1 VLAAAVETRLRDL
14 ELAVELEIGTGR
26 CLALAGPSG
35 AGKTSFLRAV
45 AGLMRP
51 ERGRVE
57 CGGGIWLDTER
68 GIDVPP
74 EARGCGYLFQQY
86 ALFPH
91 LSAWRNVAFGLR
103 DGDRASRRRRALELL
118 ERFGIPGLAD
128 VRPAELS
135 GGERQRVALARA
147 LAREPTALL
156 LDEPL
161 AALDATTRSAAM
173 RELAA
178 VIAAAEVPTL
188 LVTHEFAEASLL
200 ADEIAIVDGG
210 RIVQRGTA
218 TALSAEPA
226 SAFVADFA
234 GASVLLGF
242 AAPGPDGLTVV
253 ELEGGGRVTST
264 DLLHGSVAV
273 AAYPWEIALEPVGT
287 AAESSALNHLRATVT
302 SVTVIGNR
310 ARVGLAAP
318 QQFAAEVTG
327 ASLARLGL
335 EPGTTV
341 TATFKATATRLIPR
355 SARAA

>member
-1 VLAAAVETRLRDL
+1 LLAAAVETRLRHL
-14 ELAVELEIGTGR
+14 ELAVELEVESGR
-26 CLALAGPSG
+26 CVALAGPSG

-45 AGLMRP
+45 AGLLSP

-57 CGGGIWLDTER
+57 CDGGVWLDTGR
-68 GIDVPP
+68 GVDVPP
-74 EARGCGYLFQQY
+74 EARGCGVLFQQY

-91 LSAWRNVAFGLR
+91 LTAWRNVAFGLHES
-103 DGDRASRRRRALELL
+103 DRAARRSRALELL
-118 ERFGIPGLAD
+118 ERFGIGGLAEA
-128 VRPAELS
+128 RPAELS

-161 AALDATTRSAAM
+161 AALDATTRAAAM

-178 VIAAAEVPTL
+178 VVAAADVPTL

-218 TALSAEPA
+218 SALSAEPA

-234 GASVLLGF
+234 GASVLVGL

-253 ELEGGGRVTST
+253 ELDGGGRVTST
-264 DLLHGSVAV
+264 DLVNGPVAV
-273 AAYPWEIALEPVGT
+273 AAYPWEIALEPAGA
-287 AAESSALNHLRATVT
+287 AAESSALNHLRATVS

-327 ASLARLGL
+327 ASLTRLGL
-335 EPGTTV
+335 VPGAAV

-355 SARAA
+355 PANGS